1 MQIKKSYFYKDKI
14 VNSWIFAA
22 YLHLLIEN
30 KKSIIV
36 SSKLNWFKFNLI
48 PEETKPISYQSR
60 RLDKPYHIDYVYAA
74 KESVIAL
81 QIGGADKWLELSDHM
96 PLTFEF

>member
-1 MQIKKSYFYKDKI
+1 M
-14 VNSWIFAA
+14 
-22 YLHLLIEN
+22 
-30 KKSIIV
+30 

-48 PEETKPISYQSR
+48 PEETKPTSYQSR
-60 RLDKPYHIDYVYAA
+60 HLDKPYHIDYVYAA